1 MAPTTI
7 HVKATSGSKITVP
20 VELSVTVGELKTTL
34 EAADKALQARNDPA
48 DRNAVERDL
57 RAGRGLAPATW
68 AHLLER
74 AGFDVKITPVD
85 NDPRI
90 GSIVVGRLG

>member
-34 EAADKALQARNDPA
+34 LRVSRVLARLRDEVQA
-48 DRNAVERDL
+48 
-57 RAGRGLAPATW
+57 
-68 AHLLER
+68 
-74 AGFDVKITPVD
+74 ITNMP
-85 NDPRI
+85 
-90 GSIVVGRLG
+90 